1 VPGRAG
7 RPGLGDALSG
17 LGRSDVLV
25 LAFVAHSREQLEEL
39 IGWLHQR
46 GVDPD
51 VVGGG
56 ADRPAH
62 ELALDSLVAPGDVYS
77 DGLLF
82 VDFRQRR
89 AELRGRELAL
99 TPLEFR
105 LLAAFVRHP
114 KEVLS
119 HDQLF
124 ELAWGDAR
132 WVSREQLRLT
142 VSYLRRKLGIEGR
155 EAIETVRGFGYRYR
169 PGD

>member
-1 VPGRAG
+1 V
-7 RPGLGDALSG
+7 
-17 LGRSDVLV
+17 VV
-25 LAFVAHSREQLEEL
+25 LAFVVAHSREQLEEL
-39 IGWLHQR
+39 IGWLHQH
-46 GVDPD
+46 GVEPD

-56 ADRPAH
+56 ADRLAH

-82 VDFRQRR
+82 VDFCQRR

-114 KEVLS
+114 QQVLS
-119 HDQLF
+119 HDQLLEF
-124 ELAWGDAR
+124 AWGDAR

-142 VSYLRRKLGIEGR
+142 VSYLRRKLGIEAR